1 MTATIELTSAR
12 RKLCA
17 ALGEK
22 QKEYFSHMKSWFRKR
37 ISKEEFDIEARKLI
51 PAENSHLHNEFFL
64 AILNK
69 CQTLALASFQP
80 SISLASK
87 TNSSETSYLQSSQSR
102 LIKGEIPSKMT
113 CVDPSSILI
122 PRKYEGDERL
132 KIGSYNKQKN
142 KNMNFEYRFQAQ
154 PVYSF
159 VQDIDEIHAN
169 VETLPDQNYMLAQK
183 EPTIPDSALIH
194 GRLLMAAWEEGMEGP
209 GTAEEEVVRIIEIA
223 VEQAL
228 RNLVTALLMDRNGY
242 RLKSGAPFAVGNP
255 APDPWIWNTRKNETK
270 KKIGTTESLN
280 PEHPVP
286 VPKSRP
292 TQKDAEH
299 AAMMETACSA
309 RDDTERES
317 YLPREPITL
326 FDLFNTM
333 QKHKNLIPSHT
344 VYALNMERIV
354 SRLHHEGRDDY

>member
-87 TNSSETSYLQSSQSR
+87 SNSSETSYLQSSQGR

-169 VETLPDQNYMLAQK
+169 VETLPEQNNMIAQR

-194 GRLLMAAWEEGMEGP
+194 GRLLMAAWEEG
-209 GTAEEEVVRIIEIA
+209 R
-223 VEQAL
+223 
-228 RNLVTALLMDRNGY
+228 
-242 RLKSGAPFAVGNP
+242 S
-255 APDPWIWNTRKNETK
+255 
-270 KKIGTTESLN
+270 
-280 PEHPVP
+280 
-286 VPKSRP
+286 
-292 TQKDAEH
+292 
-299 AAMMETACSA
+299 
-309 RDDTERES
+309 
-317 YLPREPITL
+317 
-326 FDLFNTM
+326 
-333 QKHKNLIPSHT
+333 
-344 VYALNMERIV
+344 
-354 SRLHHEGRDDY
+354 

>member
-51 PAENSHLHNEFFL
+51 PTENSHLHNEFFL

-87 TNSSETSYLQSSQSR
+87 TNSSETSYLQSSQGR
-102 LIKGEIPSKMT
+102 LTKGEIPSKMT

-142 KNMNFEYRFQAQ
+142 KNMNFDYRFQAQ

-169 VETLPDQNYMLAQK
+169 VETLPEQNNMIAQR

-194 GRLLMAAWEEGMEGP
+194 GRLLMAAWEEG
-209 GTAEEEVVRIIEIA
+209 R
-223 VEQAL
+223 
-228 RNLVTALLMDRNGY
+228 R
-242 RLKSGAPFAVGNP
+242 
-255 APDPWIWNTRKNETK
+255 
-270 KKIGTTESLN
+270 
-280 PEHPVP
+280 
-286 VPKSRP
+286 
-292 TQKDAEH
+292 
-299 AAMMETACSA
+299 
-309 RDDTERES
+309 
-317 YLPREPITL
+317 
-326 FDLFNTM
+326 
-333 QKHKNLIPSHT
+333 
-344 VYALNMERIV
+344 
-354 SRLHHEGRDDY
+354 

>member
-51 PAENSHLHNEFFL
+51 PTENSHLHNEFFL

-87 TNSSETSYLQSSQSR
+87 TNSSETSYLQSSQGR
-102 LIKGEIPSKMT
+102 LTKGEIPSKMT

-142 KNMNFEYRFQAQ
+142 KNMNFDYRFQAQ
-154 PVYSF
+154 QVYSF

-169 VETLPDQNYMLAQK
+169 VETLPEQNNMIAQR

-194 GRLLMAAWEEGMEGP
+194 GRLLMAAWEEG
-209 GTAEEEVVRIIEIA
+209 R
-223 VEQAL
+223 
-228 RNLVTALLMDRNGY
+228 R
-242 RLKSGAPFAVGNP
+242 
-255 APDPWIWNTRKNETK
+255 
-270 KKIGTTESLN
+270 
-280 PEHPVP
+280 
-286 VPKSRP
+286 
-292 TQKDAEH
+292 
-299 AAMMETACSA
+299 
-309 RDDTERES
+309 
-317 YLPREPITL
+317 
-326 FDLFNTM
+326 
-333 QKHKNLIPSHT
+333 
-344 VYALNMERIV
+344 
-354 SRLHHEGRDDY
+354 